1 MKTATETTAYLSA
14 LLVSAILVMA
24 GVLSL
29 TACIWIS
36 LLLFTGLLYIAW
48 RRFDQGRHPCFLFLA
63 LLLLFQMGRLVGF
76 ALGVV
81 KDPFSIVVQTLMPL
95 HISVA
100 SAEITI
106 FIILL
111 SATCIY
117 AVCAWN
123 VKPIVLSPGWEQ
135 QWLPACY
142 VLLAGT
148 FPFVVYKNLQ
158 YFMFIRSHGGYL
170 AIFTE
175 SEAIANS
182 AGSVVR
188 IMSLIAS
195 NAFIL
200 VYVMERRRKQ
210 LAMVTS
216 LFLMTTLLE
225 LAIGLRGKVFLF
237 LLTLWFIQNLKT
249 GRGFRLISLGIVGLV
264 ASFAAVAISGFREM
278 RTAALLGPAQFM
290 TVQGISLGVTEV
302 AVEYRPLFRPHALAY
317 MKNEFLTAFY
327 PGSHFGQGQLFD
339 NDLSVFLNADAFRL
353 GFGTGS
359 SYLAEAYLVGG
370 IFAVVCASVLI
381 GLALRQLHAM
391 GKHFVGAVAVAVL
404 LPSVIYLPRAELL
417 GPISS
422 ALKSALIF
430 LMMIPCLWLIRFLL
444 YGSDPLADGTE
455 ALPLDQPSAPL

>member
-36 LLLFTGLLYIAW
+36 LFLFTGLLHIAW